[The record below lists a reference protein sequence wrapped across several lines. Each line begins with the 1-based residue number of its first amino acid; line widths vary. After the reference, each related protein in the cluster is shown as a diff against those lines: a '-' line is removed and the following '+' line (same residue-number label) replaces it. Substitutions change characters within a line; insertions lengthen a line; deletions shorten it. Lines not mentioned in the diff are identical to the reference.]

1 MTTAGFA
8 RILGALS
15 GLSALFAAGLAEA
28 CPACASRQDGGSGQ
42 TIALGALLVVPFAVS
57 ATVIRFIRSSGASV
71 NGADDTDEVQ
81 QRSEAE

>member
-1 MTTAGFA
+1 MTRAGLS
-8 RILGALS
+8 RIVGLFS

-57 ATVIRFIRSSGASV
+57 AGVFRFIRASGASV